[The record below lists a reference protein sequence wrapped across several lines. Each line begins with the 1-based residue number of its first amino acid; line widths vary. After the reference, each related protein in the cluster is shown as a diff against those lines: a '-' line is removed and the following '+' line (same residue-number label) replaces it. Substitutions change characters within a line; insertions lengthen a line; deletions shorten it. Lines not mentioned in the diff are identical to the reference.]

1 MGGCDKRAGGGGAR
15 GRGVRVG
22 RVRIRWLRWFGQ
34 ARLDV
39 VCGANVGHVRHG
51 ARLRS
56 AREEQRAARVSGGAS
71 VEEAGGGG

>member
-1 MGGCDKRAGGGGAR
+1 
-15 GRGVRVG
+15 VRVG